1 MPAAPDWISGFAL
14 AAGADVLIHDAQ
26 YSAAEYVDHVGWGHS
41 AMTHTLALAT
51 AAGVGRLVTFHHDP
65 EHDDDTLDAPPRGR
79 VRGRGL
85 SVRDRAGHGGAGA
98 RGWRPAAAPTA
109 GPAPRADQVA

>member
-41 AMTHTLALAT
+41 ALTPHA
-51 AAGVGRLVTFHHDP
+51 R
-65 EHDDDTLDAPPRGR
+65 
-79 VRGRGL
+79 
-85 SVRDRAGHGGAGA
+85 VRDRAPASGGS
-98 RGWRPAAAPTA
+98 
-109 GPAPRADQVA
+109 

>member
-1 MPAAPDWISGFAL
+1 MPAAPEWISGFAL

-41 AMTHTLALAT
+41 AMTHALAFAT

-65 EHDDDTLDAPPRGR
+65 EHDDDTLDRLLEDACAGAAFPFEIVPGTE
-79 VRGRGL
+79 GL
-85 SVRDRAGHGGAGA
+85 GLEVGDAGADGRAGAA
-98 RGWRPAAAPTA
+98 RRP
-109 GPAPRADQVA
+109 GP